1 MFFVFLFFWIVLNGK
16 ITGEIL
22 GFGVVIALAIFLFSC
37 KFLGYSIKKDIVAC
51 KVFGLAVCYVL
62 LLIWEIVK
70 ANIGVMHFIYNEKE
84 VVEPCVV
91 EMAAP
96 FEIPCLNVILANS
109 ITLTPGT
116 ITVELLADRLTIHC
130 LDTTMSVGL
139 EESSFVRLLRKI
151 EQGVKSC

>member
-70 ANIGVMHFIYNEKE
+70 ANIGVMHFIYNEN
-84 VVEPCVV
+84 CVFS
-91 EMAAP
+91 A
-96 FEIPCLNVILANS
+96 FNS
-109 ITLTPGT
+109 IL
-116 ITVELLADRLTIHC
+116 
-130 LDTTMSVGL
+130 
-139 EESSFVRLLRKI
+139 
-151 EQGVKSC
+151 